1 MLGLISKIILLNI
14 FILKK
19 LLFKKNSYFFKMNY
33 LQVKQFL
40 DKEYS
45 EGYTRGV
52 AIDYMF
58 DMILKRLGELNI
70 KIFNVKDLYR
80 DFLIFILINSNYK

>member
-19 LLFKKNSYFFKMNY
+19 KFYLKKNIFKMNY

-70 KIFNVKDLYR
+70 EIFNIKDLYR
-80 DFLIFILINSNYK
+80 DFLIFVLINSNYK

>member
-1 MLGLISKIILLNI
+1 MLNI

-19 LLFKKNSYFFKMNY
+19 KKNFIKKKYIFKMNY

-70 KIFNVKDLYR
+70 EIFNIKDLYK
-80 DFLIFILINSNYK
+80 DFLIFVLINSNYK

>member
-1 MLGLISKIILLNI
+1 
-14 FILKK
+14 
-19 LLFKKNSYFFKMNY
+19 MNY

-70 KIFNVKDLYR
+70 EIFNIKDLYR
-80 DFLIFILINSNYK
+80 DFLIFVLINSNYK

>member
-1 MLGLISKIILLNI
+1 MLGLISKIIMLNI

-19 LLFKKNSYFFKMNY
+19 NFIKKKYIFKMNY

-70 KIFNVKDLYR
+70 EIFNIKDLYK
-80 DFLIFILINSNYK
+80 DFLIFVLINSNYK